1 MWTHEE
7 EETQSGYKC
16 AYYLPYIGRKW
27 WKNGESSS
35 KGDDFMT
42 QSLSHPS
49 ALTISS
55 FGPHSAVNINLL
67 THTCCH
73 WIKFHS
79 VICQECFWSRVSHS
93 SEEKLKLHNTQRIS
107 SANWSFN
114 VLPQITA
121 SPISSTH
128 ITFCVCKPI
137 ILISFVF
144 IYVFQLHAKVVV
156 QVVKGYSFFDN
167 GLYCGGG
174 AFN

>member
-79 VICQECFWSRVSHS
+79 VICQDCSWSRVGHS

-107 SANWSFN
+107 SANCSFN

-121 SPISSTH
+121 SPQFPPPTSHFVSASQ
-128 ITFCVCKPI
+128 
-137 ILISFVF
+137 SF
-144 IYVFQLHAKVVV
+144 
-156 QVVKGYSFFDN
+156 SFH
-167 GLYCGGG
+167 LYLFMY
-174 AFN
+174 FNYMPK